1 MAVLNEGA
9 GCTAPLWKFFEDML
23 AIPHGSG
30 NEAALAEYIRAFAE
44 ERKLPVRV
52 DTAGNV
58 IIKKPASPGYEEHP
72 PVVLQGHIDMVC
84 EKNDGTVHDFEKD
97 PIRPVLDGDWL
108 KADGTTLG
116 ADNGIGVAAALAVLD
131 DKTLKHPPLEALFTV
146 DEETGL
152 NGAMAITPDLIEGRR
167 LINLDS
173 EEEGVFYF
181 GCAGGRNTSGS
192 MAPSFRTPRKGSVAV
207 RLRVEGLSGGHSGGE
222 IHRRLGN
229 ALQLGALAICSAE
242 AESLEIVS
250 LRGGGKHNAIP
261 REAEFLLALAPE
273 DIPRLKEAAAKAEVD
288 ARGLYTDDKP
298 VRILVEE
305 LAQKP
310 SGVLDGGLGIIRGL
324 LAMPHGVQE
333 MSTVV
338 SGMVETSTNLAAVT
352 MDEKKLYVLTSQ
364 RSAAG
369 FKRDIISRRVKA
381 QLELMGCA
389 VEYES
394 EYPSWEPNSES
405 PLLRFSAQVY
415 RDVRGKDPHLTAV
428 HAGLECGVISDKI
441 PGMDMVSFGPDLEG
455 AHSPDERVSIS
466 STEAFWSFLKELLV
480 RL

>member
-9 GCTAPLWKFFEDML
+9 GCTAPLWKFFEEML

-30 NEAALAEYIRAFAE
+30 NEAALAQYIRSFAQ
-44 ERKLPVRV
+44 ERKLPVRI
-52 DTAGNV
+52 DSAGNV
-58 IIKKPASPGYEEHP
+58 IIKKPASPGYEDHP

-84 EKNDGTVHDFEKD
+84 EKNDGTVHDFEQD
-97 PIRPVLDGDWL
+97 PIRPVIDGDWL
-108 KADGTTLG
+108 RADGTTLG

-131 DKTLKHPPLEALFTV
+131 DPDLKHPSLEALFTV

-192 MAPSFRTPRKGSVAV
+192 LVPSFASPRSGSRML

-242 AESLEIVS
+242 AESMEIVS

-261 REAEFLLALAPE
+261 REAEFILALAPG
-273 DIPRLKEAAAKAEVD
+273 DIPRLKEAAAKVESD
-288 ARGLYTDDKP
+288 ARGLYTEDKP
-298 VRILVEE
+298 VRVVVEE
-305 LAQKP
+305 LKEKP
-310 SGVLDGGLGIIRGL
+310 SRVLKDGIRIIRGL
-324 LAMPHGVQE
+324 LAMPHGSQE

-338 SGMVETSTNLAAVT
+338 PGMVETSTNLAAVT
-352 MDEKKLYVLTSQ
+352 MDDKKLYVLTSQ

-369 FKRDIISRRVKA
+369 YKRDIISRRVKA
-381 QLELMGCA
+381 QLELMGCT

-394 EYPSWEPNSES
+394 EYPSWEPNPDS
-405 PLLRFSAQVY
+405 PLLRFAAEVY
-415 RDVRGKDPHLTAV
+415 REARKKEPHLTAV
-428 HAGLECGVISDKI
+428 HAGLECGVIADKV

-455 AHSPDERVSIS
+455 AHSPDERVSIP
-466 STEAFWSFLKELLV
+466 STEAFWSFLKELLA